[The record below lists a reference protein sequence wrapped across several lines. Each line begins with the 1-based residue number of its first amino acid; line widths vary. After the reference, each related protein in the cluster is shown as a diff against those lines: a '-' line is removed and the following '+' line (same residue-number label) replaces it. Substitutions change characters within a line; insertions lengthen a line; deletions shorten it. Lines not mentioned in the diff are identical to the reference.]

1 MHSNGE
7 AVHPK
12 EVAFVVYPGL
22 TPLDLF
28 GALQVVAGMTLF
40 TQEFRPVVVGESL
53 DALETDTPARL
64 LPDKTFGE
72 VPRPSVLVVPGGG
85 QPAMAALGNE
95 TLISYVRSAG
105 NAAEVVASVCTGA
118 LILAVAGHLG
128 GRAATTHWSF
138 SKQLER
144 LGSRYVT
151 RRWVEDGKYLTSAG
165 ITAGIDMAFRL
176 VQRLAGDEIA
186 RKVQLL
192 VEYDP
197 RPPLPAIDWG
207 VFDRDMWDPLVNRWI
222 ADGLAGKP
230 AMAARLTKG
239 A

>member
-1 MHSNGE
+1 MNSSNE

-12 EVAFVVYPGL
+12 EIAFVVYPGL
-22 TPLDLF
+22 TALDLF
-28 GALQVVAGMTLF
+28 GALQIVAGMTLF
-40 TQEFRPVVVGESL
+40 TEEYRPVVVGRSL

-64 LPDKTFGE
+64 LPDKTFSE
-72 VPRPSVLVVPGGG
+72 VARPFALVVPGGG
-85 QPAMAALGNE
+85 RPTMTALGNE
-95 TLISYVRSAG
+95 ELISYVRSAG

-118 LILAVAGHLG
+118 LILAAAGHLE

-144 LGSRYVT
+144 LGSRFIAE
-151 RRWVEDGKYLTSAG
+151 RWVEDGKYLTSAG

-176 VQRLAGDEIA
+176 VQRLAGEEIA

-192 VEYDP
+192 MEYDP
-197 RPPLPAIDWG
+197 RPPLLGIDW
-207 VFDRDMWDPLVNRWI
+207 VMLDRDMWDPLVNQWI

-230 AMAARLTKG
+230 AMAARLAKG